1 MYKKDKGL
9 ISAATE
15 IRPFCVGINGV
26 QSYRFSRIGRAITRA
41 RGSAA

>member
-15 IRPFCVGINGV
+15 IRPFCVGRDGAV
-26 QSYRFSRIGRAITRA
+26 SRFLPV
-41 RGSAA
+41 

>member
-15 IRPFCVGINGV
+15 IRPFCVGGDGV
-26 QSYRFSRIGRAITRA
+26 QSYRFSCIGRPITRA
-41 RGSAA
+41 RESAA